1 MGDFTLIISLLV
13 PDHPHIQQTYVDGQE
28 PGNLFFG
35 LTVGEVGEVGE
46 VNSDTVDRYASSSPT
61 SSSSNIFLNCLS

>member
-1 MGDFTLIISLLV
+1 MGRIAVETMFKFRLWV
-13 PDHPHIQQTYVDGQE
+13 PDHPHIQQTYVGGQE

-46 VNSDTVDRYASSSPT
+46 VNSDTVDR
-61 SSSSNIFLNCLS
+61 